1 MGSTARCTLFVA
13 IVGVAIALSSGARAE
28 TASGRITYL
37 DMGTRRLMLDNSDLY
52 AIAPDITP
60 TGLEVGRLV
69 TVEVTKRGD
78 TRLITKVDKYT

>member
-1 MGSTARCTLFVA
+1 MESTAKCTLFVA
-13 IVGVAIALSSGARAE
+13 TLGVAIALAGAAKAE
-28 TASGRITYL
+28 TTTGRITYL
-37 DMGTRRLMLDNSDLY
+37 DLETHRLMLDNSEMY
-52 AIAPDITP
+52 AIAPDIAS